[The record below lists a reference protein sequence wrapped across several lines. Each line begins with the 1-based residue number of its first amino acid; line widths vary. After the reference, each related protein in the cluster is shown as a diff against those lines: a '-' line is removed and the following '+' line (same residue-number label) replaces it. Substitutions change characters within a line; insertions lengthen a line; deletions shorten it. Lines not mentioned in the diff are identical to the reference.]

1 MEEDR
6 WRKEEEERAAAEALQ
21 RMPLREQLRRCSNPI
36 RRRPLT
42 P

>member
-6 WRKEEEERAAAEALQ
+6 WRKEEERAAAEALQ
-21 RMPLREQLRRCSNPI
+21 RMPLRSSSRRCSNPI